1 MISWAGGVCFFSSFH
16 RLLADIYYHLL
27 DVGLAF
33 KQLSFYLEG
42 GIEALKT
49 VNFGPQP
56 SELMAPHQT
65 RFDYFGQHPAATIK
79 QAVVK
84 IKELTGI
91 KRRQNRIR
99 LCLKSIDLKRYKVG
113 TIPAKAD

>member
-1 MISWAGGVCFFSSFH
+1 MISWAGGACFLLAAVMSRLFFSSFH

-49 VNFGPQP
+49 VNFG
-56 SELMAPHQT
+56 
-65 RFDYFGQHPAATIK
+65 QHPAVTLK
-79 QAVVK
+79 QAAAK
-84 IKELTGI
+84 IKELTEI
-91 KRRQNRIR
+91 KCRQNRIR
-99 LCLKSIDLKRYKVG
+99 LFLKSIGLKRYKVEA
-113 TIPAKAD
+113 IPAKVD

>member
-1 MISWAGGVCFFSSFH
+1 MSAVLVDDYLGWRCLFFSGRCNVEAVFSSFH

-49 VNFGPQP
+49 VNFG
-56 SELMAPHQT
+56 
-65 RFDYFGQHPAATIK
+65 QHPAATLK
-79 QAVVK
+79 QAAAK
-84 IKELTGI
+84 IKELTEI

-99 LCLKSIDLKRYKVG
+99 LCLKSIGLKRYKVEA
-113 TIPAKAD
+113 IPAKVD